1 MKTVSEKAAECSDI
15 LQPFSFSGSLPDIV
29 FHVKHHSS
37 ALIQRTEGLLNDTL
51 YSIVLNHTKTILDA
65 WQEGTRLTKAMLGN
79 PIEVK
84 PKVNEKGD
92 HITAEKYDSQ
102 AGPLVDSKTG
112 EFNDL

>member
-1 MKTVSEKAAECSDI
+1 
-15 LQPFSFSGSLPDIV
+15 
-29 FHVKHHSS
+29 
-37 ALIQRTEGLLNDTL
+37 
-51 YSIVLNHTKTILDA
+51 
-65 WQEGTRLTKAMLGN
+65 MLGN

>member
-1 MKTVSEKAAECSDI
+1 MTAQRHAFQCRVS
-15 LQPFSFSGSLPDIV
+15 
-29 FHVKHHSS
+29 
-37 ALIQRTEGLLNDTL
+37 
-51 YSIVLNHTKTILDA
+51 TKTILDV
-65 WQEGTRLTKAMLGN
+65 WPEGTRLAKAMLGN

-84 PKVNEKGD
+84 PKVNEKRD